1 VTSRRFFML
10 AAIKQFFENHI
21 APEKEGGD
29 LPEHA
34 VRLAVAALL
43 FEMMRMDEETT
54 DQEYETVGKILTER
68 FELSEAETAR
78 LIALAEE
85 EAADVTDYYQFTA
98 LINKHFS
105 PRQKGELLEQLWR
118 VAYADGHLDKYE
130 EHLVRKL
137 AELLHVPHSRF
148 IAAKHRAVKLSGG

>member
-1 VTSRRFFML
+1 ML
-10 AAIKQFFENHI
+10 STIKQFFENHI
-21 APEKEGGD
+21 APAKGGE
-29 LPEHA
+29 LPEHTLQ
-34 VRLAVAALL
+34 LATAALL
-43 FEMMRMDEETT
+43 FEVMRMDEEIAE
-54 DQEYETVGKILTER
+54 QERKVVHNILAER
-68 FELSEAETAR
+68 FSLSKAETR
-78 LIALAEE
+78 QLVALAEK

-105 PRQKGELLEQLWR
+105 PEQKTELLEQLWR

-137 AELLHVPHSRF
+137 AELLHVPHGRF